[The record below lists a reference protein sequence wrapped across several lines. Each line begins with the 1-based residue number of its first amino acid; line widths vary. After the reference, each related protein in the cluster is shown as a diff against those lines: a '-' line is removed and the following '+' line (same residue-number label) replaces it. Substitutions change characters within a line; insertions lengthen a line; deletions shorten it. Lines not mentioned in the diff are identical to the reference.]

1 MFKKLQGIGDKMQT
15 VILELATQ
23 LASLT
28 AKGTVSGIQTKIA
41 SMKNESNIENLKND
55 YNELIDQLISER
67 AEAIRIARSYK
78 DELEKVEI
86 SDDDITHLHNTIEKI
101 LDILKET
108 IVVENDDN
116 REVMKQISA
125 FEQIKNLIS
134 VDTLKTMQLL
144 GFNFK
149 IAIGEP
155 LTNML
160 KNFINSKSPAS
171 NQYEIFEKFIT
182 PEMVEILKN
191 ETAYKNLKNMMIGD
205 NRVENR

>member
-1 MFKKLQGIGDKMQT
+1 MQT
-15 VILELATQ
+15 VILELAKQ

-28 AKGTVSGIQTKIA
+28 AKGTVSGVQTKIA
-41 SMKNESNIENLKND
+41 SMKNENNIENLKND

-108 IVVENDDN
+108 IVVENNDNN

-191 ETAYKNLKNMMIGD
+191 ETAYNNLKNMMTGD
-205 NRVENR
+205 DRVENW

>member
-1 MFKKLQGIGDKMQT
+1 MQT
-15 VILELATQ
+15 VILELAKQ

-28 AKGTVSGIQTKIA
+28 AKGTVSGVQTKIA
-41 SMKNESNIENLKND
+41 SMKNENNIENLKND

-108 IVVENDDN
+108 IVVENNNNN

-191 ETAYKNLKNMMIGD
+191 ETAYNNLKNMMTGD
-205 NRVENR
+205 DRVEN

>member
-1 MFKKLQGIGDKMQT
+1 MQT
-15 VILELATQ
+15 VILELAKQ
-23 LASLT
+23 LANLT
-28 AKGTVSGIQTKIA
+28 AKGTVSGIQTKIS
-41 SMKNESNIENLKND
+41 SMKNESNIDTLKKD

-86 SDDDITHLHNTIEKI
+86 SDEDIVHLHNTIEKI

-108 IVVENDDN
+108 IVVENNDN
-116 REVMKQISA
+116 SQEIMNQISA

-171 NQYEIFEKFIT
+171 TQYEVFEKFIT
-182 PEMVEILKN
+182 PEMVEILKS
-191 ETAYKNLKNMMIGD
+191 ETAYNNLKNMMAGNDTI
-205 NRVENR
+205 EN

>member
-1 MFKKLQGIGDKMQT
+1 MQT
-15 VILELATQ
+15 VILELAKQ
-23 LASLT
+23 LANLT
-28 AKGTVSGIQTKIA
+28 AKGTVSGIQTKIS
-41 SMKNESNIENLKND
+41 SMKNESNIDTLKKD

-86 SDDDITHLHNTIEKI
+86 SDEDIVHLHNTIEKI

-108 IVVENDDN
+108 IVVENNDN
-116 REVMKQISA
+116 SQEIMNQISA

-171 NQYEIFEKFIT
+171 TQYEVFEKFIT

-191 ETAYKNLKNMMIGD
+191 ETAYNNLKNMMAGNDTI
-205 NRVENR
+205 EN

>member
-1 MFKKLQGIGDKMQT
+1 MQT
-15 VILELATQ
+15 VILELAKQ
-23 LASLT
+23 LANLT
-28 AKGTVSGIQTKIA
+28 AKGTVSGIQTKIS
-41 SMKNESNIENLKND
+41 SMKNESNIDTLKKD

-86 SDDDITHLHNTIEKI
+86 SDEDIVHLHNTIEKI

-108 IVVENDDN
+108 IVVENNDN
-116 REVMKQISA
+116 SQEIMNQISA

-171 NQYEIFEKFIT
+171 TQYEVFEKFIT
-182 PEMVEILKN
+182 PEMVEILKS
-191 ETAYKNLKNMMIGD
+191 ETAYNNLKNMMAGNDKINKRKD
-205 NRVENR
+205 

>member
-1 MFKKLQGIGDKMQT
+1 MQT
-15 VILELATQ
+15 VILELAKQ

-41 SMKNESNIENLKND
+41 SMKKESNIENLKNN

-86 SDDDITHLHNTIEKI
+86 SDKDIVHLHNTIEKI

-108 IVVENDDN
+108 IVVENNDN
-116 REVMKQISA
+116 SQEIMNQISA

-182 PEMVEILKN
+182 PEMVEILKS
-191 ETAYKNLKNMMIGD
+191 ETAYNNLKNMMAGNDTI
-205 NRVENR
+205 EN

>member
-1 MFKKLQGIGDKMQT
+1 MQT
-15 VILELATQ
+15 VILELAKQ

-41 SMKNESNIENLKND
+41 SMKNESNIENLKNN

-86 SDDDITHLHNTIEKI
+86 SDKDIVHLHNTIEKI

-108 IVVENDDN
+108 IVVENNDN
-116 REVMKQISA
+116 SQEIMNQISA

-182 PEMVEILKN
+182 PEMVEILKS
-191 ETAYKNLKNMMIGD
+191 ETAYNNLKNMMAGNDTI
-205 NRVENR
+205 EN

>member
-1 MFKKLQGIGDKMQT
+1 MQT

-191 ETAYKNLKNMMIGD
+191 ETAYNNLKNMID
-205 NRVENR
+205 DARVENR

>member
-1 MFKKLQGIGDKMQT
+1 MQT

-171 NQYEIFEKFIT
+171 NQYEIFDKFIM

-191 ETAYKNLKNMMIGD
+191 ETAYNNLKNMMIGD
-205 NRVENR
+205 DTVEN

>member
-1 MFKKLQGIGDKMQT
+1 M
-15 VILELATQ
+15 
-23 LASLT
+23 
-28 AKGTVSGIQTKIA
+28 
-41 SMKNESNIENLKND
+41 
-55 YNELIDQLISER
+55 IDQLISER

-78 DELEKVEI
+78 DELEKVEV
-86 SDDDITHLHNTIEKI
+86 SDDDITHLHNTIEKT
-101 LDILKET
+101 LDILKQT
-108 IVVENDDN
+108 IVVENNDNN

-134 VDTLKTMQLL
+134 VDTLKTMHLL

-149 IAIGEP
+149 IAIGES

-171 NQYEIFEKFIT
+171 NQYEIFEKFIM

-191 ETAYKNLKNMMIGD
+191 ETAYNNLKNMVIGD
-205 NRVENR
+205 DTVEN

>member
-1 MFKKLQGIGDKMQT
+1 MQT

>member
-1 MFKKLQGIGDKMQT
+1 MQT
-15 VILELATQ
+15 VILELAKQ
-23 LASLT
+23 LANLT
-28 AKGTVSGIQTKIA
+28 AKGTVSGIQTKIS
-41 SMKNESNIENLKND
+41 SMKNESNIDTLKKD

-86 SDDDITHLHNTIEKI
+86 SDDDITHLHNTIEKT

-108 IVVENDDN
+108 IVVENNDNN

-171 NQYEIFEKFIT
+171 TQYEVFEKFIT
-182 PEMVEILKN
+182 PEMVEILKS
-191 ETAYKNLKNMMIGD
+191 ETAYNNLKNMMAGNDTI
-205 NRVENR
+205 EN

>member
-1 MFKKLQGIGDKMQT
+1 MQT

-182 PEMVEILKN
+182 PEMVEILKS
-191 ETAYKNLKNMMIGD
+191 ETAYKNLKNMMISD
-205 NRVENR
+205 DRVENG

>member
-1 MFKKLQGIGDKMQT
+1 MQT

-108 IVVENDDN
+108 IVVENDNN

-149 IAIGEP
+149 VAIGEP

-191 ETAYKNLKNMMIGD
+191 ETAYNNLKNMIGD
-205 NRVENR
+205 DRVENR

>member
-1 MFKKLQGIGDKMQT
+1 MQT
-15 VILELATQ
+15 VILELAKQ

-28 AKGTVSGIQTKIA
+28 AKGTVSGVQTKIA
-41 SMKNESNIENLKND
+41 SMKNENNIENLKND

-86 SDDDITHLHNTIEKI
+86 SDDDITHLHNTIEKM

-108 IVVENDDN
+108 IVVENNDNN

-171 NQYEIFEKFIT
+171 NQYEIFKKFIT

-191 ETAYKNLKNMMIGD
+191 ETAYNNLKNMMTGD
-205 NRVENR
+205 DRVEN

>member
-1 MFKKLQGIGDKMQT
+1 MQT
-15 VILELATQ
+15 VILELAKQ

-41 SMKNESNIENLKND
+41 SMKNESNIENLKNN

-86 SDDDITHLHNTIEKI
+86 SDEDIVHLHNTIEKI

-108 IVVENDDN
+108 IVVENNDN
-116 REVMKQISA
+116 SQEIMNQISA

-155 LTNML
+155 

-171 NQYEIFEKFIT
+171 TQYEVFEKFIT
-182 PEMVEILKN
+182 PEMVEILKS
-191 ETAYKNLKNMMIGD
+191 ETAYNNLKNMMAGNDTI
-205 NRVENR
+205 EN

>member
-1 MFKKLQGIGDKMQT
+1 MQT
-15 VILELATQ
+15 VILELAKQ

-28 AKGTVSGIQTKIA
+28 AKGTVSGVQTKIA
-41 SMKNESNIENLKND
+41 SMKNENNIENLKND

-108 IVVENDDN
+108 IVVENNDNN

-191 ETAYKNLKNMMIGD
+191 ETAYNNLKNMITGD
-205 NRVENR
+205 DRVEN

>member
-1 MFKKLQGIGDKMQT
+1 MQT
-15 VILELATQ
+15 VILELAKQ

-28 AKGTVSGIQTKIA
+28 AKGTVSGVQTKIA
-41 SMKNESNIENLKND
+41 SMKNENNIENLKND

-108 IVVENDDN
+108 IVVENNDNN

-191 ETAYKNLKNMMIGD
+191 ETAYNNLKNMMTGD
-205 NRVENR
+205 DRVEN

>member
-191 ETAYKNLKNMMIGD
+191 ETAYNNLKNMIGD
-205 NRVENR
+205 ARVENR

>member
-1 MFKKLQGIGDKMQT
+1 MLCGNYILSNRSEWTFYFLSSVQFNFTIG
-15 VILELATQ
+15 
-23 LASLT
+23 
-28 AKGTVSGIQTKIA
+28 
-41 SMKNESNIENLKND
+41 
-55 YNELIDQLISER
+55 
-67 AEAIRIARSYK
+67 
-78 DELEKVEI
+78 
-86 SDDDITHLHNTIEKI
+86 EKI

-108 IVVENDDN
+108 IVVENNDN
-116 REVMKQISA
+116 SQEIMNQISA

-171 NQYEIFEKFIT
+171 TQYEVFEKFIT
-182 PEMVEILKN
+182 PEMVEILKS
-191 ETAYKNLKNMMIGD
+191 ETAYNNLKNMMAGNDTI
-205 NRVENR
+205 EN

>member
-1 MFKKLQGIGDKMQT
+1 MQT
-15 VILELATQ
+15 VILELAKQ

-28 AKGTVSGIQTKIA
+28 AKGTVSGVQTKIA
-41 SMKNESNIENLKND
+41 SMKNENNIENLKND

-108 IVVENDDN
+108 IVVENNDNN

-160 KNFINSKSPAS
+160 KNFITSKSPAS

-191 ETAYKNLKNMMIGD
+191 ETAYNNLKNMMTGD
-205 NRVENR
+205 DRVEN

>member
-1 MFKKLQGIGDKMQT
+1 MQT
-15 VILELATQ
+15 VILELAKQ

-41 SMKNESNIENLKND
+41 SMKNESNIENLKNN

-86 SDDDITHLHNTIEKI
+86 SDEDIVHLHNTIEKI

-108 IVVENDDN
+108 IVVENNDN
-116 REVMKQISA
+116 SQEIMNQNSA

-171 NQYEIFEKFIT
+171 TQYEVFEKFIT
-182 PEMVEILKN
+182 PEMVEILKS
-191 ETAYKNLKNMMIGD
+191 ETAYNNLKNMMAGNDTI
-205 NRVENR
+205 EN

>member
-1 MFKKLQGIGDKMQT
+1 MQT

-28 AKGTVSGIQTKIA
+28 AKGTVSGIQTKIS
-41 SMKNESNIENLKND
+41 SMKNESNIDTLKKD

-86 SDDDITHLHNTIEKI
+86 SDEDIVHLHNTIEKI

-108 IVVENDDN
+108 IVVENNDN
-116 REVMKQISA
+116 SQEIMNQISA

-171 NQYEIFEKFIT
+171 TQYEVFEKFIT
-182 PEMVEILKN
+182 PEMVEILKS
-191 ETAYKNLKNMMIGD
+191 ETAYNNLKNMMAGNDTI
-205 NRVENR
+205 EN